1 LLRRAHH
8 LPCADCADDTISN
21 CHITMTLRT
30 ITPILFL
37 LALPFVATA
46 CSHSSYTP
54 LPDALMACNKIIDW
68 SEQQACRQK
77 AEKYNEDWQKRN
89 NAAR

>member
-1 LLRRAHH
+1 
-8 LPCADCADDTISN
+8 
-21 CHITMTLRT
+21 MTLRNFT
-30 ITPILFL
+30 STLFL
-37 LALPFVATA
+37 CALPFVTTA

-77 AEKYNEDWQKRN
+77 AEKYNEDWHKRK
-89 NAAR
+89 NAAS